1 MKEQIINY
9 VSNHPN
15 TRRRNIA
22 SALNIWLCD
31 RTFLNAMNELI
42 EDGILIEGEYR
53 DMANME
59 NYLTYTVKRG

>member
-1 MKEQIINY
+1 MKEQIVDY

-15 TRRRNIA
+15 TRRRYIA
-22 SALNIWLCD
+22 SALNVWQCD
-31 RTFLNAMNELI
+31 RAFLNAMGELI

-59 NYLTYTVKRG
+59 NYLTYTVKEG